1 MGILGKGCGVSKKT
15 LGAAL
20 ATFGHADSKLAG
32 SMLSAGTNRV
42 GGAAAINRGLDHT
55 VIGNS
60 GNQIGREQLLNNA
73 DLFNQSITQRGTIK
87 SADVGALAA
96 WESNPVSNIM
106 RGINPQTSL
115 ARQQGLVSGQNVFG
129 W

>member
-1 MGILGKGCGVSKKT
+1 MGILGLGCGVSKKT

-20 ATFGHADSKLAG
+20 STFGRSDAKATMAILG
-32 SMLSAGTNRV
+32 MGTNRV
-42 GGAAAINRGLDHT
+42 SGAAAINRGLDHT

-73 DLFNQSITQRGTIK
+73 NLFDRSVTSRGAIN
-87 SADVGALAA
+87 SADVNNLSA
-96 WESNPVSNIM
+96 WESNPVGNLV
-106 RGINPQTSL
+106 RGITPRTGLN
-115 ARQQGLVSGQNVFG
+115 RQLGIVSDQNVFG

>member
-1 MGILGKGCGVSKKT
+1 MGILGLGCGVSKKT

-20 ATFGHADSKLAG
+20 STFGHADSKLAG

-73 DLFNQSITQRGTIK
+73 NLFDRSVTSRGAIN
-87 SADVGALAA
+87 SADVNNLSA
-96 WESNPVSNIM
+96 WESNPVGNLV
-106 RGINPQTSL
+106 RGITPRTGLN
-115 ARQQGLVSGQNVFG
+115 RQLGIVSDQNVFG